1 MAEAYTTEAL
11 LTIAREGLRDI
22 GYQDNLLQEKY
33 SFADFFAQD
42 EPLRHI
48 ALGAFGQEPPNY
60 RTACFGIATP
70 PHDGPEAIMDYRA
83 LGAPQIIALHPEKI
97 YRWEIIAQGYPELV
111 ERIEPAHLRNAIL
124 THRSTWNPEQVL
136 RAKSIGF
143 TSEPVVGPH

>member
-70 PHDGPEAIMDYRA
+70 PHVSPEPIMDYRS
-83 LGAPQIIALHPEKI
+83 LGSPQIILFHPNKI
-97 YRWEIIAQGYPELV
+97 YLREII
-111 ERIEPAHLRNAIL
+111 
-124 THRSTWNPEQVL
+124 S
-136 RAKSIGF
+136 
-143 TSEPVVGPH
+143 